1 MKTIEFSMQEITYL
15 LLSLRNYEKKLL
27 ADKSEDLEDAATD
40 LIFVQ
45 SLMKKLNAAKAQQY
59 E

>member
-1 MKTIEFSMQEITYL
+1 MKTIELSTQEITYL

-27 ADKSEDLEDAATD
+27 ADESEYLEDTATD

-45 SLMKKLNAAKAQQY
+45 SLMKKLNATKAQQ
-59 E
+59 